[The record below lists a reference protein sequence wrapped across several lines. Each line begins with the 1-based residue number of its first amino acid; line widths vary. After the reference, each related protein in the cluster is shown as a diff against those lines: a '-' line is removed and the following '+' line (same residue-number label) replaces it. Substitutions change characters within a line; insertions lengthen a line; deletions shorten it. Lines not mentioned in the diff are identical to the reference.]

1 MNELSASSRATGRCP
16 INWGAEGGGFLDL
29 GVDDGGGVDILDEV
43 ALSGGGV
50 AEVDADMGGAE
61 SVMVG
66 DIECDDDDSSP
77 ASSAT
82 PSGSEDGV
90 EHLCSVRRSSFL
102 AIVIGRA
109 VCCLLPDI
117 GHEIAVFPRGA
128 PVGVS
133 VKDTL
138 NGGIRLEAMLSA
150 SKKRGK
156 GKSKVDSIQGG
167 GVMVVPNDGSANS
180 LGLNRAIK
188 EIPRARNYWKV
199 MDMIQVQG
207 RANDR
212 WSRS

>member
-1 MNELSASSRATGRCP
+1 MNELSASSRATGRYP
-16 INWGAEGGGFLDL
+16 INWGAEGGAFLDL

-50 AEVDADMGGAE
+50 AEVEADMGGAE

-77 ASSAT
+77 ASTAT
-82 PSGSEDGV
+82 PSGNEDGV

-102 AIVIGRA
+102 AIVIGPA

-117 GHEIAVFPRGA
+117 DHEIAFFPRGA

-138 NGGIRLEAMLSA
+138 NGRIRLEVMLSA
-150 SKKRGK
+150 SKKKKRK
-156 GKSKVDSIQGG
+156 RQEQSQFDTSRRC
-167 GVMVVPNDGSANS
+167 DG
-180 LGLNRAIK
+180 RP
-188 EIPRARNYWKV
+188 EW
-199 MDMIQVQG
+199 
-207 RANDR
+207 
-212 WSRS
+212 